1 MKGQKSNKDRVAAW
15 IWTVFASGLSAD
27 ADLDVLRKHFLL
39 NLIGILGAIFL
50 CLFATMAVIQ
60 KEYVLGIMDGAIL
73 VYIGINLYVLRTRKN
88 LIFVSLFGVLG
99 TGIYFV
105 FLVAYSGMGGS
116 TYLWVFTYPL
126 ITLNLLGKKVGTYVS
141 FSLLL
146 LSLFCFLIP
155 PGHAAQVSFD
165 FRFISRFTAVYIT
178 IHLFSL
184 VAEVVRERVQQ
195 RLRTSSTEL
204 LESLKRVQTSSDD
217 LADIN
222 RQLLLEIEGRKRVQ
236 KALKDSQS
244 FLNDVIESIQDG
256 ISVLNPD
263 LTIRHTN
270 SVMRQWYA
278 QNMPLLG
285 KKCHLCYH
293 NKLVPCDPGP
303 TIRCLASGR
312 PEREIVPGLAG
323 SSVDWLELFSFPIRD
338 KETGK
343 ITGAVEFVRDITV
356 AKRLEGQLYHAQKMQ
371 AVGTLAGGIA
381 HDFNNLLMGIQG
393 RTSLMAVDM
402 SPNDPHNEHLRAI
415 EEYIRSATNLT
426 GQLLGAA
433 RGGKYNPRPTDLND
447 LVKKSSTMFGRAR
460 KEIRIKTLLSGI
472 PVVADIDREQI
483 EQVLLNMYVNSW
495 QAMPKGGELWIG
507 TSIEK
512 LDYLFCE
519 PHQIVPGNYTK
530 ISITD
535 SGIGMDDATLQQVF
549 DPFFTTKAKS
559 RGTGLGLASAYGI
572 VKNHSGFITAFSEV
586 GNGSTF
592 TIYLPVSNGL
602 PDEKIAVEA
611 DIAKG
616 SETILLVD
624 DEKMIIDV
632 GRALLTEL
640 GYRVLIAE
648 SGKQALEII
657 ASGKETV
664 DLVILDLIMPGM
676 DGGTTFEAL
685 REVRPLLP
693 VILSSGYAVD
703 GLASEILHKG
713 CNGFLQKPFTLSEL
727 SQKIRNVFQARD
739 SAEEQVAAE

>member
-1 MKGQKSNKDRVAAW
+1 MNRQKSYKDRVAAW
-15 IWTVFASGLSAD
+15 IWTIFASGLSAD
-27 ADLDVLRKHFLL
+27 ADLDILRKHFLL

-50 CLFATMAVIQ
+50 CLFATMAALQ
-60 KEYVLGIMDGAIL
+60 GEYLLSIMDGSIL
-73 VYIGINLYVLRTRKN
+73 IYIGANLYFLRIRKN
-88 LIFVSLFGVLG
+88 LVFVSLFGVLG

-105 FLVAYSGMGGS
+105 FLVAYSSMGGS

-126 ITLNLLGKKVGTYVS
+126 ISLYLLGKKVGTYVS

-146 LSLFCFLIP
+146 LSLFCLLMTTGYGAP
-155 PGHAAQVSFD
+155 VSFD
-165 FRFISRFTAVYIT
+165 IRFITRFVAVYIT

-184 VAEVVRERVQQ
+184 VAEIVRERVQQ

-204 LESLKRVQTSSDD
+204 LESLKKVQKSSDD

-236 KALKDSQS
+236 RALKDSQG
-244 FLNDVIESIQDG
+244 FLDDVIESIQDG

-278 QNMPLLG
+278 QNVPLLG
-285 KKCHLCYH
+285 KKCHICYH
-293 NKLVPCDPGP
+293 NKSVPCDPCP

-312 PEREIVPGLAG
+312 PEREIVPGLSG

-393 RTSLMAVDM
+393 RTSLMAVEI
-402 SPNDPHNEHLRAI
+402 SPTDPNLEHIRAI
-415 EEYIRSATNLT
+415 EEYIQSATNLT
-426 GQLLGAA
+426 GQMLGAA

-447 LVKKSSTMFGRAR
+447 LVEKSSTMFGRAR
-460 KEIRIKTLLSGI
+460 KEIRIKTLLAST

-512 LDYLFCE
+512 LDQLFCE
-519 PHQIVPGNYTK
+519 PHQIAPGSYAK

-535 SGIGMDDATLQQVF
+535 SGIGMDASVLQQVF
-549 DPFFTTKAKS
+549 DPFFTTKDKS

-572 VKNHSGFITAFSEV
+572 IKNHNGFITAFSEV
-586 GNGSTF
+586 GSGSTF
-592 TIYLPVSNGL
+592 TIYLPFSNRL

-632 GRALLTEL
+632 GQALLTEL
-640 GYRVLIAE
+640 GYHVLIAE
-648 SGKQALEII
+648 GGKQALEII
-657 ASGKETV
+657 ANGKETI

-676 DGGTTFEAL
+676 DGGATFEAI
-685 REVRPLLP
+685 RDVHPLLP

-727 SQKIRNVFQARD
+727 SQKIRSVFQAEGPR
-739 SAEEQVAAE
+739 